1 MVPGLNKLRV
11 AIGSSTAIGLRALAK
26 LPYGPQLI
34 RAAASRP
41 GIERWLRALLCVY
54 QPFPDIETATHYIRR
69 FIPAGHEH
77 SDVVSQL
84 KQFADVTRESD
95 YPVLFYLSGYAPSLS
110 TVFDL
115 GGGIGNLFY
124 PYDRELRLPATL
136 RWMVHDLPDKEEIV
150 LQFAKSR
157 NEPRI
162 GFSRR
167 MEDASGVDVFIV
179 SGALHYFEDELAV
192 ILGRLPQLPRL
203 AVVNR
208 TPFSQ
213 ADPIVTTQVGDGYV
227 HACKLHSLAG
237 TIAGM
242 EAIGY
247 RFVAKWPVHERASR
261 VPLRPDLNDTYWGLF
276 FVLDADR
283 RQTAGPR

>member
-1 MVPGLNKLRV
+1 MVMGFQKLRV
-11 AIGSSTAIGLRALAK
+11 MIGSTTAIGLRALAR
-26 LPYGPQLI
+26 LPHGARLI
-34 RAAASRP
+34 GLAASYP
-41 GIERWLRALLCVY
+41 VIERWLRALLCVY
-54 QPFPDIETATHYIRR
+54 QPFPDIETATKYIRR

-95 YPVLFYLSGYAPSLS
+95 YPVLFYLSGCAPGLS
-110 TVFDL
+110 RVFDL

-150 LQFAKSR
+150 LQFAQSR
-157 NEPRI
+157 HENRI

-167 MEDASGVDVFIV
+167 MEDASGVDLFIV

-192 ILGRLPQLPRL
+192 ILARLAELPRL
-203 AVVNR
+203 VVVNR
-208 TPFSQ
+208 TPFSR

-227 HACKLHSLAG
+227 HACKLHSQAA

-242 EAIGY
+242 EAVGY
-247 RFVAKWPVHERASR
+247 RLVARWPVHERASR

-276 FVLDADR
+276 FVLEADR
-283 RQTAGPR
+283 RRRDASL

>member
-1 MVPGLNKLRV
+1 MAVGLNRMRV
-11 AIGSSTAIGLRALAK
+11 GIGSSTAVGLRALAR
-26 LPYGPQLI
+26 LPHGTRLI
-34 RAAASRP
+34 RFMARHP
-41 GIERWLRALLCVY
+41 LIERSLRGLLCVY
-54 QPFPDIETATHYIRR
+54 QPFPDIETATKYIRR

-95 YPVLFYLSGYAPSLS
+95 YPVLFYLCGYASGLS

-157 NEPRI
+157 NEHRV

-167 MEDASGVDVFIV
+167 MEDASGVDLFIV

-192 ILGRLPQLPRL
+192 ILGRLAELPRL

-208 TPFSQ
+208 TPFSR
-213 ADPIVTTQVGDGYV
+213 AEPIVTTQVGDGYV

-247 RFVAKWPVHERASR
+247 RLIAKWPVHERASR

-283 RQTAGPR
+283 RPKDASQ